1 MTDVPRVVVDTSVVS
16 IIHNHDDRAPY
27 YERQLA
33 GRRTFISFQTLE
45 ELWYGAYK
53 DNWGE
58 KRRTELAQHI
68 EQYHVVWANP
78 ELIRLSARLRSD
90 RRSAGRELKS
100 ADAWIAA
107 TAILLA
113 CPLASHDGD
122 FADIPEIELLR
133 SDHGRER

>member
-1 MTDVPRVVVDTSVVS
+1 MPDAPRVVVDTSVVS

-45 ELWYGAYK
+45 ELWYGAHK

-122 FADIPEIELLR
+122 FADIPDIKLLR
-133 SDHGRER
+133 SDHGSER